1 MRKLENTNRGMQ
13 TRTVTKPRL
22 KWTEENCVITS
33 IGIYII
39 SPQFS
44 SKQELVQVFS
54 FLYLGQFRKLNFL
67 LLDYKTLRADGAKNI
82 VEFDFW
88 IIIAKLFL
96 SVTLT
101 PCVKNLLRRF
111 PNFNI

>member
-13 TRTVTKPRL
+13 TRTVTKSRL
-22 KWTEENCVITS
+22 KWTEENCIITS

-88 IIIAKLFL
+88 IIIAKLFFI
-96 SVTLT
+96 
-101 PCVKNLLRRF
+101 CNFDALREKSIETF
-111 PNFNI
+111 SQL